1 MTRVLVTGATG
12 FLGRAVS
19 DLLET
24 EGTSVVRA
32 DVRASVGVRAVDVTS
47 SRDLEDALSEST
59 DAVIHLAAAG
69 IGDSGLA
76 AGAAAD
82 PAAAIRTNVEGF
94 ERVVRAAAKSGTRRV
109 VWSSSTTIY
118 GPASG
123 YDEPIDEGAD
133 LRPGTVYG
141 ATKAACEF
149 LAPLLSAEHGIE
161 IISLRLPMVYG
172 PGRWYGGSQQSLV
185 ELVRAI
191 EAGEPYEIEAGA
203 SDADWIHVGDAA
215 AAFAAL
221 LRVSAPRHAY
231 HVVGHRGSLA
241 EIVHALDAEATGIT
255 VHEYPGGAPDLPR
268 LTDESLRRAT
278 GWRPQFPDSTSGAT
292 DYLRAVSPRRR
303 RKADDD

>member
-19 DLLET
+19 DLLEAG
-24 EGTSVVRA
+24 GTSVVRA
-32 DVRASVGVRAVDVTS
+32 DVRASGDVRAVDVTS
-47 SRDLEDALSEST
+47 SRDLDNALAEPT
-59 DAVIHLAAAG
+59 DSVIHLAAAG

-94 ERVVRAAAKSGTRRV
+94 AHVVRAAAMHGVRRV

-118 GPASG
+118 GSASG
-123 YDEPIDEGAD
+123 YDEPVDESAD
-133 LRPGTVYG
+133 LRPSTVYG

-149 LAPLLSAEHGIE
+149 LAPVLAAEHDIE
-161 IISLRLPMVYG
+161 VVSLRLPMVYG

-185 ELVRAI
+185 ALVRAI
-191 EAGEPYEIEAGA
+191 EAGLPYEIAAGT
-203 SDADWIHVGDAA
+203 SDADWIHIGDAA

-221 LRVSAPRHAY
+221 LDVPTPRHAY

-241 EIVHALDAEATGIT
+241 DIAHALAAEATEVT
-255 VHEYPGGAPDLPR
+255 VDEHPGGAPDLPQ
-268 LTDESLRRAT
+268 LTDDALRRAT
-278 GWRPQFPDSTSGAT
+278 GWRPQFPDSISGAA
-292 DYLRAVSPRRR
+292 DYLRAVSP
-303 RKADDD
+303 